1 MINKG
6 VGKQVEFKG
15 LRAQYVFIFAG
26 GLLGVF
32 VLFVVLYMM
41 GAPPVVCITIALVL
55 GYCAGL
61 VHFSFERRIWGSRA
75 DETCCAASV
84 SPEDKFSENP
94 CKAHRQNER
103 NPGPL
108 AVDKRFKCLKRIN
121 IPNTYEKH
129 FEKKYIGR

>member
-41 GAPPVVCITIALVL
+41 GAPPVVCITIAWYWVL
-55 GYCAGL
+55 RW
-61 VHFSFERRIWGSRA
+61 SGSL
-75 DETCCAASV
+75 
-84 SPEDKFSENP
+84 F
-94 CKAHRQNER
+94 
-103 NPGPL
+103 
-108 AVDKRFKCLKRIN
+108 I
-121 IPNTYEKH
+121 
-129 FEKKYIGR
+129 

>member
-41 GAPPVVCITIALVL
+41 GA
-55 GYCAGL
+55 
-61 VHFSFERRIWGSRA
+61 RA

>member
-1 MINKG
+1 MAEYMINKG

-55 GYCAGL
+55 GTAL
-61 VHFSFERRIWGSRA
+61 VWFTFHRFPRRISSRKTLVRLIA
-75 DETCCAASV
+75 RTSGIRD
-84 SPEDKFSENP
+84 
-94 CKAHRQNER
+94 
-103 NPGPL
+103 L
-108 AVDKRFKCLKRIN
+108 
-121 IPNTYEKH
+121 
-129 FEKKYIGR
+129 